1 MLDII
6 RQKKNIKSRGCSDRR
21 RSKAPNSESKDIVRL
36 KSSGNSLTQLASADE
51 SFDKNYIQYD
61 APASRYSYEVHNVSV
76 PIESQHTDLQLVEPD
91 ELCEA
96 ESNVYDECETVGK
109 IEVPDEEA
117 LSLNEHEV
125 TEPVGECDN
134 SGDGTGALN
143 EAAENSELVD
153 CDLLTLQK
161 RLVKRKL
168 EVVEEQHELKLKILQ
183 NELQYRR
190 VEHIKTMEYLRRKY
204 EK

>member
-1 MLDII
+1 M
-6 RQKKNIKSRGCSDRR
+6 KSG
-21 RSKAPNSESKDIVRL
+21 
-36 KSSGNSLTQLASADE
+36 GSLTQLNEARFNTVAPDE

-61 APASRYSYEVHNVSV
+61 VPAKLPPTRYAYGVHNISD
-76 PIESQHTDLQLVEPD
+76 TDQRHDTELQLVEPD

-96 ESNVYDECETVGK
+96 ESNIYDECETVGK
-109 IEVPDEEA
+109 IEVPEEEA
-117 LSLNEHEV
+117 SLDHLEHEI
-125 TEPVGECDN
+125 TEPVVLNGECDD
-134 SGDGTGALN
+134 SGDGSGLN
-143 EAAENSELVD
+143 EAPDIDAELGD

-190 VEHIKTMEYLRRKY
+190 VEHYKTMEYLRRKY

>member
-1 MLDII
+1 ML
-6 RQKKNIKSRGCSDRR
+6 
-21 RSKAPNSESKDIVRL
+21 L
-36 KSSGNSLTQLASADE
+36 KSSSSSLTQLDEARYKSVSADE
-51 SFDKNYIQYD
+51 SVDKNYIQYD
-61 APASRYSYEVHNVSV
+61 VPAKLLPRYAYEVPV
-76 PIESQHTDLQLVEPD
+76 PDIGSHQHHDTDLQLVEPD

-117 LSLNEHEV
+117 LSLIEHEI
-125 TEPVGECDN
+125 TGPVLNGECED
-134 SGDGTGALN
+134 SSELN
-143 EAAENSELVD
+143 EAADINSHVD
-153 CDLLTLQK
+153 CDLLTLKK

-168 EVVEEQHELKLKILQ
+168 EVIEEQHELKLKILK

-190 VEHIKTMEYLRRKY
+190 VEHNKTMEYLRRKY